1 MAGGRRRC
9 MGGMGWLGWSRAIIC
24 SLAEGGLCV
33 CLMKG
38 GGGVG
43 GWVGEWG
50 DG

>member
-24 SLAEGGLCV
+24 SLAERAIYSCGLW
-33 CLMKG
+33 KG
-38 GGGVG
+38 GSVG
-43 GWVGEWG
+43 GWG